1 MIKGKLYLP
10 YDNSYCENV
19 ETGADC
25 SIVPIGIEGQNEPL
39 DCRFEIVSEP
49 YEAVINSWGFS
60 HVHTFVNV
68 KSNNTGRVYRTLFN
82 EGNVYSL

>member
-19 ETGADC
+19 ETKTSSCITPCGMDLLDKPSDC
-25 SIVPIGIEGQNEPL
+25 L
-39 DCRFEIVSEP
+39 FEVVSEP
-49 YEAVINSWGFS
+49 YEEIINILGYMRPKVFI
-60 HVHTFVNV
+60 NV
-68 KSNNTGRVYRTLFN
+68 KSLNTGIVYRTLFS